1 MEIVLRGLVVVSKKI
16 HLPAKGLVSINP
28 SAYCRGFTLIEMVV
42 FIVVISVALSST
54 LLLFNQS
61 TVQSVEPISQS
72 RALQCAKAKLEE
84 ISLRKYSGSSPT
96 GGIPACGSGQT
107 GAVACEGIGAS
118 TEFDDIGDYHNQ
130 IDTSLTNCSITVT
143 VSQANSDLS
152 VGGLNSAHVVL
163 RRIDVEA
170 SSGKS
175 IIKLSSYRG
184 NY

>member
-1 MEIVLRGLVVVSKKI
+1 VVSEKTVKNLNGVEI
-16 HLPAKGLVSINP
+16 ISH
-28 SAYCRGFTLIEMVV
+28 SANYRGFTLIEMVV

-96 GGIPACGSGQT
+96 GGIPACGSGQA
-107 GAVACEGIGAS
+107 GAAVCEGIGAS
-118 TEFDDIGDYHNQ
+118 SELDDIGDYHNQ
-130 IDTSLTNCSITVT
+130 VDTSLTNCSITVT
-143 VSQANSDLS
+143 VNQANADLS
-152 VGGLNSAHVVL
+152 VSGLDSSHVML

-170 SSGKS
+170 SSGQS
-175 IIKLSSYRG
+175 TIRLSSYRG